1 MIPSELPSRAPE
13 RFRLTPQ
20 LVFGLLVIAAGV
32 LFTLDNFG
40 VVHAGDYIRLWPTGL
55 IAIGLLKLS
64 QSRRGPGAMAG
75 MLFVLVGVWWLLE
88 SLTVF
93 EIDVRDYWPLL
104 LVFFGSYLVWQGLS
118 VRARPSVL
126 EGGSMVSALAIL
138 GAVTRGSNV
147 RDFRGADLTAIMG
160 GCELDLRHASLESDA
175 VIDVFAMWGGIEI
188 RVPEDW
194 TIDSQIVPLLGGVEE
209 KTRRP
214 PAGGPRV
221 TLRGFAIMS
230 GVEIKN

>member
-1 MIPSELPSRAPE
+1 
-13 RFRLTPQ
+13 
-20 LVFGLLVIAAGV
+20 
-32 LFTLDNFG
+32 
-40 VVHAGDYIRLWPTGL
+40 
-55 IAIGLLKLS
+55 
-64 QSRRGPGAMAG
+64 MAG
-75 MLFVLVGVWWLLE
+75 MFFVLVGVWWLLE

-160 GCELDLRHASLESDA
+160 GCEIDLRNAAIDGEA
-175 VIDVFAMWGGIEI
+175 YVDVFALWGGIEI
-188 RVPEDW
+188 RVPDTW
-194 TIDSQIVPLLGGVEE
+194 TIESRVVPILGGVDDQ
-209 KTRRP
+209 TRAPQSAAVHRLI
-214 PAGGPRV
+214 
-221 TLRGFAIMS
+221 LRGVAIMG